1 MKRLDEVDLGFR
13 RTERICPNHGPYSA
27 ITGRD
32 ALGQD
37 IYSRCPICAQEEPSD
52 HEKEYFNNL
61 ARAIEEIK
69 GPPKLQEI
77 DGDPILAL
85 LVNSG
90 VSREAASATFST
102 FDHEGD
108 EARHQVRLAFRELV
122 EGRLLNL
129 LVIGKTGRGKT
140 HLAISAMRRFAEIR
154 SKDGLQ
160 QPRMIYTTENRIL
173 RELKSSFN
181 RSSMPS
187 EQEIIDRYAN
197 ADLLVIDEMGKSN
210 STLYNLTAI
219 EEIIDRRHSSRPTI
233 YLSNLDEEELKK
245 GLTDGSLSR
254 MSNKSGKYFLAG
266 EVDYRRK

>member
-1 MKRLDEVDLGFR
+1 MKRVSEIDLGFR
-13 RTERICPNHGPYSA
+13 RTERTCPKHGPYSA

-37 IYSRCPICAQEEPSD
+37 VYSRCPMCGQEEPSE
-52 HEKEYFNNL
+52 HEIEYFNNL
-61 ARAIEEIK
+61 AKAIEEIK

-77 DGDPILAL
+77 DGDPILAI

-108 EARHQVRLAFRELV
+108 EARYQVRLAFRDLA

-154 SKDGLQ
+154 VKDGL

-187 EQEIIDRYAN
+187 EQEIIDRYAS

-210 STLYNLTAI
+210 STIYNLTAI
-219 EEIIDRRHSSRPTI
+219 EEIIDRRHNSRPTI

-254 MSNKSGKYFLAG
+254 MSTKSAKYFLSG